1 MSITVNRSSFK
12 DRIVEN
18 VAKAIKAIQE
28 IQIYHTSDE
37 PVVLT
42 SDDRPARKLL
52 EHLDHVLLHG
62 LRHITNGYL
71 KIVSEF
77 STKSTVKDIKRLAN
91 VSTDLGRGRA
101 WLSIALNEG
110 LMESYFRCFEGNI
123 KLVKRSYVRDALVLD
138 QQRLNVLIT
147 LISGIELVVFQL
159 DYDVPYLDLGTA
171 LPQRRSRADSEE
183 SESDRLSLCSMDS
196 VASNASK
203 NMIISR
209 NSPVIVDDEDRSH
222 STQMNGYLGQIDENI
237 ETKFDRLDSVMTEDI
252 EPEDTSIEIIHVKRG
267 SGKAKKTKGKKN
279 KKEPVIGTV
288 GTDEQ
293 SPKNS
298 NVKRPN
304 ELTLDLTTA
313 EVQEQYEHI
322 ENLEKDVKPFYKL
335 AHSVKEDDLITPDE
349 PNHLKSHSLV
359 NENPPSCLPDEEKT
373 DFYDKSLDISEK
385 SVSDDGDNFIEDDY
399 IQECTNPIKPCD
411 NDQFAEKVI
420 KKFQNK
426 HNVTLSMNG
435 DFYNSGSKFVNKA
448 DVVEGD
454 VNELDNNTHKSAI
467 FEHPG
472 NGDVN
477 TTLKEHLVPK
487 IQDIKP
493 INNHENDNSIH
504 KNELQPT
511 KEKTDHSTNQKSST
525 SQMQDLV
532 DSMINN
538 QSDIQLKHHMYEEEP
553 EDTNLNESMNKS
565 ESLSEGELKLDNNT
579 LLYLMLDVFD
589 NSEEQFVKIF
599 ATTQGHTDGE
609 CIPVFLTLTD
619 RSIYFLSQKQ
629 SDHRFYKDI
638 SIPFS
643 SVDFINLGI
652 NGQSFHVVCT
662 NRRNQYWITTGNQ
675 VLTKAIIDCI
685 TTICN
690 QSRLTAITVY
700 DDATTQKIA
709 LKKYI
714 NKECPNEDTTICCYS
729 LVHWDTPSTKGHNPE
744 KLHREGHL
752 LYKLHEP
759 PGGLMAMGSQY
770 LQNPV
775 SLIYGQSWK
784 PAYVELKDGLLCI
797 YNDKNDSKPVL
808 FVQIGGEECSGCR
821 RAKDTDRDH
830 CIQII
835 KSDESSI
842 QLALAS
848 GLEASDWLQSLC
860 QAVAEGID
868 SKVTEKMGCMACCL
882 VMSQHKLLMCHE
894 DLQSSF
900 YRTLGSA
907 NVIDVTSVLE
917 DPNVKTYLVLVFESH
932 DTNVSNEQWVLHF
945 NSEQEKLRFI
955 KSLSDCWKTHFEVEI
970 PVFPVDDFALMK
982 ICQEMALLLKNK
994 LTIKKS

>member
-52 EHLDHVLLHG
+52 EHLDHVFLHG

-71 KIVSEF
+71 KIVSNLVL
-77 STKSTVKDIKRLAN
+77 KSTVKDIKRLTN

-171 LPQRRSRADSEE
+171 PPQSRSRAESEE

-196 VASNASK
+196 VASNVSK

-209 NSPVIVDDEDRSH
+209 NSPVIVDDDNGSH

-237 ETKFDRLDSVMTEDI
+237 ETKFDRLDSVITEDI
-252 EPEDTSIEIIHVKRG
+252 EPEDTSIEVIHVKRG
-267 SGKAKKTKGKKN
+267 SGKAKKPKGKKN

-304 ELTLDLTTA
+304 ELTLDLTTG

-335 AHSVKEDDLITPDE
+335 AHSVKEDELVTPDE
-349 PNHLKSHSLV
+349 TIHLKSDSLV

-373 DFYDKSLDISEK
+373 DFYDKSLDVSEK

-399 IQECTNPIKPCD
+399 VQECTNPIKPCD

-426 HNVTLSMNG
+426 HNVTLSRNG
-435 DFYNSGSKFVNKA
+435 DFYNSGSTFVNEA
-448 DVVEGD
+448 DSVKNDGD
-454 VNELDNNTHKSAI
+454 ELDNNTHK
-467 FEHPG
+467 
-472 NGDVN
+472 
-477 TTLKEHLVPK
+477 
-487 IQDIKP
+487 
-493 INNHENDNSIH
+493 IH
-504 KNELQPT
+504 KNEVQPT
-511 KEKTDHSTNQKSST
+511 KEKTDLSTNEKSST
-525 SQMQDLV
+525 TQMQDWV
-532 DSMINN
+532 DNMINN

-643 SVDFINLGI
+643 SVDFITIGI
-652 NGQSFHVVCT
+652 NGQSFHVVCKS
-662 NRRNQYWITTGNQ
+662 RRNQYWITTGNQ

-690 QSRLTAITVY
+690 QSRLTAITV
-700 DDATTQKIA
+700 DDHATTQKVA

-729 LVHWDTPSTKGHNPE
+729 LVHWDTPSTKGNNSE

-784 PAYVELKDGLLCI
+784 PAY
-797 YNDKNDSKPVL
+797 
-808 FVQIGGEECSGCR
+808 
-821 RAKDTDRDH
+821 
-830 CIQII
+830 
-835 KSDESSI
+835 
-842 QLALAS
+842 
-848 GLEASDWLQSLC
+848 SLC
-860 QAVAEGID
+860 QAVFEGID

-882 VMSQHKLLMCHE
+882 VMSQQKLLMCHE

-917 DPNVKTYLVLVFESH
+917 DPNVKTYCVLVFESH
-932 DTNVSNEQWVLHF
+932 DTSVSNEQW
-945 NSEQEKLRFI
+945 
-955 KSLSDCWKTHFEVEI
+955 VEI

-982 ICQEMALLLKNK
+982 ICQEMALLLRNK